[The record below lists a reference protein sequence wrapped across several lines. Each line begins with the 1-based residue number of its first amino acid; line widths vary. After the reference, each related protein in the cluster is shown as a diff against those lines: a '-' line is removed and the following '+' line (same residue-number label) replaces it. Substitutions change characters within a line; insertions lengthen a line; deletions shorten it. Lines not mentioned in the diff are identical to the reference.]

1 MGAHNARNWTAS
13 IVIGI
18 ELKSVQNGG
27 LGLGLA
33 PAVITERADW
43 TGSQTGAVVT
53 VC

>member
-1 MGAHNARNWTAS
+1 M
-13 IVIGI
+13 IGI

-33 PAVITERADW
+33 PAVITERAGR
-43 TGSQTGAVVT
+43 TGSQTGAVGD